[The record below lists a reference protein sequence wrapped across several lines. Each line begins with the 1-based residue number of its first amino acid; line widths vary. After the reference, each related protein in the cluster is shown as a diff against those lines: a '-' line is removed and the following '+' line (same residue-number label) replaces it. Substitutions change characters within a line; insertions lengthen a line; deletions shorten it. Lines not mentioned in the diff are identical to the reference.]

1 MERQQCSSAVRDN
14 EPRCSS
20 RDREDQP
27 PIAASVTAAAE
38 GSLAAAAVAA
48 ATAATGNGKAT
59 WSYPGIDLMATGAF
73 WQNYSGELHYKNSVL
88 ISPCIFK
95 RGHP

>member
-1 MERQQCSSAVRDN
+1 MERQQCSSATRDT

-20 RDREDQP
+20 RDRDDQPP
-27 PIAASVTAAAE
+27 PIAASVTAAAAAVAAE
-38 GSLAAAAVAA
+38 GSLAAAAAVAA

-73 WQNYSGELHYKNSVL
+73 WQNYSGEFQYTLNLS
-88 ISPCIFK
+88 C
-95 RGHP
+95 